1 MALSSRAGK
10 CSYKTMGKI
19 LFFLAAAV
27 VGWLVFKILR
37 NKPDAG
43 KTSSPSANRPEKMV
57 KCDLCGVFMP
67 ESDSTQLDDKLTC
80 RTPKQCL
87 HRQAA

>member
-1 MALSSRAGK
+1 
-10 CSYKTMGKI
+10 MGKI

-27 VGWLVFKILR
+27 VGWLIFKILR
-37 NKPDAG
+37 KKPDADQATPPG
-43 KTSSPSANRPEKMV
+43 PPEQMV

-67 ESDSTQLDDKLTC
+67 ESESAQLDDKRTC
-80 RTPKQCL
+80 RTPQRCL